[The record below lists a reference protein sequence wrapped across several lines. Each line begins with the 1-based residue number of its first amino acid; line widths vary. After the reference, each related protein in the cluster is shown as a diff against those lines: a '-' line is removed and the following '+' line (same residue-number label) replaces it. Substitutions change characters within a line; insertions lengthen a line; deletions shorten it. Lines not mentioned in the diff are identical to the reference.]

1 MTPLEK
7 MIITLRSLADT
18 TQKCLDTHTET
29 EIARWLLDKLENEAN
44 TLDYELNEGTY
55 ANRTQKTNI

>member
-29 EIARWLLDKLENEAN
+29 EIARWLLDKLKHEVKM
-44 TLDYELNEGTY
+44 LDYELNEGVYSDATR
-55 ANRTQKTNI
+55 N

>member
-1 MTPLEK
+1 MTPLKK

-29 EIARWLLDKLENEAN
+29 EIARWLLYKLKHEVKM
-44 TLDYELNEGTY
+44 LDYELNEGVYGDAT
-55 ANRTQKTNI
+55 R

>member
-1 MTPLEK
+1 MSPLEK

-29 EIARWLLDKLENEAN
+29 EIARWLLYKLKHEVKM
-44 TLDYELNEGTY
+44 LDYELNEGEYSDAT
-55 ANRTQKTNI
+55 R

>member
-44 TLDYELNEGTY
+44 TLDYELNEGAYSDATG
-55 ANRTQKTNI
+55 N

>member
-29 EIARWLLDKLENEAN
+29 EIARWLLYKLKHEVKM
-44 TLDYELNEGTY
+44 LDYELNEGVYSDAT
-55 ANRTQKTNI
+55 RK

>member
-18 TQKCLDTHTET
+18 TQKCLATHTET

-44 TLDYELNEGTY
+44 TLDYELNEGVYSDAT
-55 ANRTQKTNI
+55 RS